1 MTGLLDGNYRFANFV
16 VGSSNRLA
24 ASAAFAVAEAPGS
37 AYNPLFIYG
46 ESGVGKTHLVAAIV
60 HQACL
65 AQPDLRVEFSSGEEV
80 AERLHLAIGSGQQE
94 HFTQR
99 YQQVDLL
106 VVDDVQ
112 FLAGQ
117 RETQSELLRLFNL
130 MQGDGRQLV
139 MTSDRPPAEIPDVDQ
154 RLVSRLSG
162 GLIVDVGA
170 PDYEMRLAIL
180 RNACS
185 TRSLDFYDG
194 VLEEVAR
201 LAFGNVRELKGA
213 LNKLTAYQQL
223 EGQGI
228 GPNDVRA
235 VLGERVTPVRVAATA
250 SGRQVAGGSE
260 AAGEYEGFLAD
271 VFREVETRVEKWRV
285 VLGEAC
291 TFWRGE
297 GYVTSVLERAM
308 AHPVQPDVNG
318 LLATFTAAVEHL
330 RALEFKAVAVDPS
343 LRGHGA
349 FRNPETVA
357 EAQALLD
364 RAIAISVPLP
374 APLVTFSRETF
385 EVGNA
390 NQLALT
396 AFDTVVEQPGARY
409 NPLLVQGASGVG
421 KTHLV
426 HALGNALRETWPE
439 KTIACLSAAAFRDE
453 LVAAMQGGSVERWRA
468 RYRAAD
474 VLILDDV
481 QSLADGERTQEELFH
496 LFNQLYERGGQ
507 IVLTCDRAPREV
519 HGLADRLRSR
529 FEGGLVVTLQ
539 TPDRGLRA
547 EIVERWL
554 REAHA
559 QVTPELVA
567 LLADHD
573 VSNVR
578 ELGGLF
584 KRVHAAAEMHGLAIT
599 FASAQLALGIA
610 TPRAHRSAAP
620 RMVAGASDQARL
632 DDFFLDREKVIWDW
646 SDVGAR
652 VIEDFR

>member
-1 MTGLLDGNYRFANFV
+1 MTGHIDGSYRFDTFV
-16 VGSSNRLA
+16 IGSSNRLA
-24 ASAAFAVAEAPGS
+24 ASAALAVAEAPGA
-37 AYNPLFIYG
+37 AYNPLFVYG
-46 ESGVGKTHLVAAIV
+46 ESGLGKTHLVAAIA

-65 AQPDLRVEFSSGEEV
+65 AQPELRVEFSTGEEV
-80 AERLHLAIGSGQQE
+80 AERLHRAIASGQQE

-106 VVDDVQ
+106 ILDDVQ

-117 RETQSELLRLFNL
+117 RETQTELLRLFNL

-180 RNACS
+180 RNACT
-185 TRSLDFYDG
+185 TRSLEFGDG
-194 VLEEVAR
+194 VMEEVAR
-201 LAFGNVRELKGA
+201 MAFGNVRELKGA

-223 EGQGI
+223 EGQAI
-228 GPNDVRA
+228 RVDDVRA
-235 VLGERVTPVRVAATA
+235 VLGERSASSSSGRHTA
-250 SGRQVAGGSE
+250 SATE
-260 AAGEYEGFLAD
+260 YAGEYEGFLAD
-271 VFREVETRVEKWRV
+271 VFQEVETRVEKWRV

-297 GYVTSVLERAM
+297 GYVTGVLERAM

-330 RALEFKAVAVDPS
+330 RGLEFKAVAVDPS
-343 LRGHGA
+343 LRGHAA

-364 RAIAISVPLP
+364 RAIATSVPLP
-374 APLVTFSRETF
+374 APLAALTRDTF
-385 EVGNA
+385 ESGNA
-390 NQLALT
+390 NQLALK
-396 AFDTVVEQPGARY
+396 AFDAIVEQPGARY
-409 NPLLVQGASGVG
+409 NPLLVHGPSGVG
-421 KTHLV
+421 KTHIA
-426 HALGNALRETWPE
+426 HAIGNALHAAWPE
-439 KTIACLSAAAFRDE
+439 KAIACLSAAAFSDE

-496 LFNQLYERGGQ
+496 LFNQLYDRGGQ
-507 IVLTCDRAPREV
+507 IVLTCDRAPRDV
-519 HGLADRLRSR
+519 QGLADRLRSR
-529 FEGGLVVTLQ
+529 FEGGLVVALQ
-539 TPDRGLRA
+539 APDRTLRA
-547 EIVERWL
+547 QIVERWL
-554 REAHA
+554 LEAHA
-559 QVTPELVA
+559 QVTPELIA
-567 LLADHD
+567 LLADRE
-573 VSNVR
+573 VSSVR

-584 KRVHAAAEMHGLAIT
+584 KRVHAAADMHGLAIT
-599 FASAQLALGIA
+599 LDSAQRALGV
-610 TPRAHRSAAP
+610 TPAKAHRSAPP
-620 RMVAGASDQARL
+620 RMVAHTPEQGRL

-646 SDVGAR
+646 SDIGGR

>member
-1 MTGLLDGNYRFANFV
+1 MTGLPDGNFRFDTFV

-24 ASAAFAVAEAPGS
+24 TSAALAVAEAPGA
-37 AYNPLFIYG
+37 AYNPLFVYG
-46 ESGVGKTHLVAAIV
+46 ESGLGKTHLVAAIA
-60 HQACL
+60 HRACL
-65 AQPDLRVEFSSGEEV
+65 AQPDLRVEFSTGEEV
-80 AERLHLAIGSGQQE
+80 AERLHRAIAAGQQE

-106 VVDDVQ
+106 LLDDVQ

-139 MTSDRPPAEIPDVDQ
+139 MTSDRPPADIPDVDQ

-185 TRSLDFYDG
+185 TRSLEFHDG
-194 VLEEVAR
+194 VMEEVAR

-228 GPNDVRA
+228 GAADVRA
-235 VLGERVTPVRVAATA
+235 VLGERATPVAVTV
-250 SGRQVAGGSE
+250 SGRQIAGGSE
-260 AAGEYEGFLAD
+260 VAGEYEGFLAD
-271 VFREVETRVEKWRV
+271 VFQEVETRVEKWRV

-297 GYVTSVLERAM
+297 GYVTGVLERAM

-318 LLATFTAAVEHL
+318 LLATFTAAIEHL
-330 RALEFKAVAVDPS
+330 RALEFKAVAVEPS
-343 LRGHGA
+343 LRGHTA

-357 EAQALLD
+357 DAQALHD
-364 RAIAISVPLP
+364 RAIATAVPLP
-374 APLVTFSRETF
+374 APLRTLTRETF
-385 EVGNA
+385 EGGNA
-390 NQLALT
+390 NQLALK
-396 AFDTVVEQPGARY
+396 AFDAIVEQPGARY
-409 NPLLVQGASGVG
+409 NPLLVRGPSGVG

-426 HALGNALRETWPE
+426 HAIANALREAWPE
-439 KTIACLSAAAFRDE
+439 KAIACLSAASFSDE
-453 LVAAMQGGSVERWRA
+453 LVAAMQGGTVERWRA

-481 QSLADGERTQEELFH
+481 QSLAGGERTQEELFH
-496 LFNQLYERGGQ
+496 LFNQLYDRGGQ
-507 IVLTCDRAPREV
+507 IVLTCDRAPRDV
-519 HGLADRLRSR
+519 QGLADRLRSR
-529 FEGGLVVTLQ
+529 FEGGLVVALQ
-539 TPDRGLRA
+539 SPDRGLRSR
-547 EIVERWL
+547 IVERWL
-554 REAHA
+554 QEAHA
-559 QVTPELVA
+559 QATPELIA
-567 LLADHD
+567 LLADND
-573 VSNVR
+573 VGSVR

-584 KRVHAAAEMHGLAIT
+584 KRVHAAADAHGLAIT
-599 FASAQLALGIA
+599 FDSAQRALGVA
-610 TPRAHRSAAP
+610 RPRALRTAPP
-620 RMVAGASDQARL
+620 RMVAHATGQARL

-646 SDVGAR
+646 SDIGGR